1 MRRSVKVAALA
12 SAATLLAIGAS
23 MTSFAAAKGWT
34 QEDGEWVWIDSTGD
48 RATETFKLSGTT
60 YYWLN
65 DEGYLGCDELVDY
78 NENKYY
84 VDETGAMVRNQ
95 WKEVENTDDDEEFGD
110 TVWYYFQS
118 SGKAYKSG
126 KKSING
132 QSYIFD
138 EDGKMLFGW
147 IKKDGEDSYSKDSED
162 ETDSDFWTGAEYY
175 AGEAND
181 GAVVTSAW
189 RKIRVYFNEPGTNG
203 AGLEVTNTE
212 EGDNDFWFYFGSN
225 GKKYGAPSVD
235 YDSDEK
241 ECGYVSKN
249 ISGKKYAFSITD
261 GHMLSE
267 WTPVEASAAS
277 GAQYF
282 SDPEVGARL
291 TKGWF
296 KVVPSE
302 GVKKGDSED
311 YDNNERWFYADSQ
324 GDLIKSQIKT
334 INNKKYLFDEYG
346 RCKAGL
352 FYVEFASAADYTVS
366 NIESMDEDDISKSD
380 FDNYTT
386 PAGTYVKGTDTT
398 KDSDRDGIY
407 YFAKPID
414 TDAAMKTGTVT
425 YNFDGDNYSF
435 KFATAGYK
443 GQGVTGRKD
452 NSYYVNGRKLKAE
465 SDDKFIC
472 YTATYDSN
480 GKVETLTD
488 NGFTGSAIIAK
499 SSASKTFRNT
509 FAVINTSGTIIKS
522 GTKKDG
528 NDYKLVIADYKL
540 TKILDSDSNVLAT
553 FDGNGKNVTTN

>member
-48 RATETFKLSGTT
+48 KATETFKLSGTT

-65 DEGYLGCDELVDY
+65 EDGYLGCDELVDY

-84 VDETGAMVRNQ
+84 VDETGAMVRNE

-147 IKKDGEDSYSKDSED
+147 IKKDGDDSYSKDSED
-162 ETDSDFWTGAEYY
+162 ETDSDFWVDAEYY

-189 RKIRVYFNEPGTNG
+189 RKIRVYYNNPSTAAN
-203 AGLEVTNTE
+203 LKVTDTD

-225 GKKYGAPSVD
+225 GKKYGVT
-235 YDSDEK
+235 SDADDK
-241 ECGYVSKN
+241 ELGYVTKT
-249 ISGKKYAFSITD
+249 ISSKKYAFSTDD

-282 SDPEVGARL
+282 SDPEVGARIS
-291 TKGWF
+291 KGWF
-296 KVVPSE
+296 KVVPST
-302 GVKKGDSED
+302 GVKDSDSED
-311 YDNNERWFYADSQ
+311 NDNNERWFYADSQ
-324 GDLIKSQIKT
+324 GNLIKSQIKT
-334 INNKKYLFDEYG
+334 INNKKYLFDEFG

-352 FYVEFASAADYTVS
+352 FYVKFESESS
-366 NIESMDEDDISKSD
+366 NNVTKIESLDEDDITKSD
-380 FDNYTT
+380 FDEYTSVGGANLGGEDAASAAC
-386 PAGTYVKGTDTT
+386 PK
-398 KDSDRDGIY
+398 DGIY

-414 TDAAMKTGTVT
+414 TDAAMKTGTIT

-443 GQGVTGRKD
+443 GRGIDGRKD
-452 NSYYVNGRKLKAE
+452 NCYYVNGRKLKAE
-465 SDDKFIC
+465 SDDKYVCFEM
-472 YTATYDSN
+472 D
-480 GKVETLTD
+480 
-488 NGFTGSAIIAK
+488 IASYK
-499 SSASKTFRNT
+499 ASKKVDKLTGGAQT
-509 FAVINTSGTIIKS
+509 AAQLITAYTTAAETEKAKAYCVISSSGTIVKS

-528 NDYKLVIADYKL
+528 NDYKLTVENYVL
-540 TKILDSDSNVLAT
+540 TKITDSD
-553 FDGNGKNVTTN
+553 GNNAKTYTPTLE